1 MTTTDDQARESF
13 AAEPWRGQNGHSQ
26 NGHSQNAH
34 SQNGHSSHAAAAAAA
49 VAAVAPE
56 DAAASA
62 ALMAEKEQD
71 PVSRREWWGWYV
83 YNAAG
88 NAFSLVAMSIF
99 IPLLLVYLA
108 SAQAAAEAGAPP
120 PPQCN
125 ATLTTNCLQ
134 CVAGKGQQLMTSSG
148 YTAYDTPNVQA
159 GSLSIEP
166 VAYTTVVIGLAVVVQ
181 IVGLVCF
188 GAEADFGLGRWRMLL
203 VGTLMGVVPCMLCLA
218 LTSPSLWWLAGI
230 FAIVANLGYGISLVS
245 YNSYL
250 PVLVDSSPEVLS
262 AGPDEASILAAREKV
277 ENQSSLTGLAMGCVA
292 SVLSMLLTFAITLLI
307 PDDLLKLRVT
317 VAVCGLWWLALSAF
331 TFAWLHPRPGPPMPK
346 KGFSL
351 LNRWSHLFRLFKE
364 ASRYRYTFIF
374 LICLVAYGSGFT
386 TMLQMAVLFG
396 QNDLCLS
403 VSSMAIVALTVAM
416 VAIAGMP
423 LALLF
428 QRRTNATNKTMVV
441 ILLACLVPLPV
452 WGFIGYFTPDGG
464 FGLKSAWEIYL
475 CAAWLG
481 FFLGALTSYS
491 RTLFIDF
498 IPVGREGAFFTLFFI
513 CDRISSCIGPFV
525 IAAVTQVGGQLRPVF
540 GYVFIVLLVPALAV
554 QIFINYGKGVAEA
567 GRANKH
573 QEQLQDE
580 SLYDANHSEGTQSAH
595 AEP

>member
-1 MTTTDDQARESF
+1 MTTDQTRDSSAEAPLGGPNGHDF
-13 AAEPWRGQNGHSQ
+13 AADVP
-26 NGHSQNAH
+26 
-34 SQNGHSSHAAAAAAA
+34 
-49 VAAVAPE
+49 PE
-56 DAAASA
+56 ALAASVA
-62 ALMAEKEQD
+62 ILTEKEQD
-71 PVSRREWWGWYV
+71 PVTRREWWGWFI

-99 IPLLLVYLA
+99 FPLLLVYLA
-108 SAQAAAEAGAPP
+108 TAQAATQAGAPP

-125 ATLTTNCLQ
+125 ATLTTGCLQ
-134 CVAGKGQQLMTSSG
+134 CVAGKGQQLMTSTS
-148 YTAYDTPNVQA
+148 YTAYDSPNLQA
-159 GSLSIEP
+159 GTLSMEP
-166 VAYTTVVIGLAVVVQ
+166 VAYTTVIIGLAVVVQ
-181 IVGLVCF
+181 IIGLVCF
-188 GAEADFGLGRWRMLL
+188 GAEADFGQGRWRMLL
-203 VGTLMGVVPCMLCLA
+203 VGTLMGAVPCILCLA
-218 LTSPSLWWLAGI
+218 LTSPSLWWLAGL
-230 FAIVANLGYGISLVS
+230 FAIIANLGYGISLVG

-250 PVLVDSSPEVLS
+250 PVLVDASPKVLA
-262 AGPDEASILAAREKV
+262 AGPDEASILAVREKV
-277 ENQSSLTGLAMGCVA
+277 ENKASLSGLAMGTLG
-292 SVLSMLLTFAITLLI
+292 SVLAMLLTFATTLLI

-317 VAVCGLWWLALSAF
+317 VAVCGVWWIALSAF

-346 KGFSL
+346 TGFSM
-351 LNRWSHLFRLFKE
+351 LNRWRHLFGLFKE

-403 VSSMAIVALTVAM
+403 VSSMAIIALTVAV

-428 QRRTNATNKTMVV
+428 QRKTHATNKTMVV
-441 ILLACLVPLPV
+441 ILLTCLVPLPV
-452 WGFIGYFTPDGG
+452 WGFIGYFTADGG

-498 IPVGREGAFFTLFFI
+498 IPEGREGAFFTLFFI

-540 GYVFIVLLVPALAV
+540 GYVFIVLVIPAVSV
-554 QIFINYGKGVAEA
+554 QLFVNYNKGVAEA
-567 GRANKH
+567 GRATKH
-573 QEQLQDE
+573 QERLQEE
-580 SLYDANHSEGTQSAH
+580 SFHEGSHAHGTQVVH